1 MGSSVST
8 SSSEQSA
15 QAFIAQQF
23 SGSCNITCTN
33 IAQGINIDLINT
45 VVGGSLELTQS
56 CSVDANCMISGASD
70 ATSDVMFKAT
80 NSTNAKNAGNIFSGD
95 LFNFD
100 YASSASRQDIKQRI
114 VQSTTQT
121 CKMASLNQLDNLSI
135 LAVNSQIGG
144 NIAIGQTGST
154 SGQCQLQNNL
164 SAAASATAMASNT
177 ATSGKDKKGSKKGGS
192 AVLIGVFAVLG
203 LAVVTYII
211 AKIYT
216 NSRDT
221 AATTKRN
228 NMVNLEKAKAGC
240 LGGAKAISDPVTGLP
255 LLDEFGKA
263 VCPPPNLNA
272 AQKLEINLM
281 GEGTALKD
289 ALSKK

>member
-56 CSVDANCMISGASD
+56 CSVDANCLISGTSD
-70 ATSDVMFKAT
+70 ATSDVLFKAT
-80 NSTNAKNAGNIFSGD
+80 NSTNAKNAGNVFSGD

-154 SGQCQLQNNL
+154 SGQCQLTNNL

-192 AVLIGVFAVLG
+192 GVIIGIFAILG
-203 LAVVTYII
+203 LAVVTYIV
-211 AKIYT
+211 AKLYT
-216 NSRDT
+216 SSRDT
-221 AATTKRN
+221 AATNKRN
-228 NMVNLEKAKAGC
+228 NAINIEKAKAGC
-240 LGGAKAISDPVTGLP
+240 LGGGKAVLDTKTGLP

-263 VCPPPNLNA
+263 ICPPPNLSA
-272 AQKLEINLM
+272 AQKLEISLTG
-281 GEGTALKD
+281 GEGNIMKEALQK
-289 ALSKK
+289 

>member
-33 IAQGINIDLINT
+33 IAQGLNIDIINT
-45 VVGGSLELTQS
+45 VVGGSVELTQS
-56 CSVDANCMISGASD
+56 CSVDANCMISGTSD

-80 NSTNAKNAGNIFSGD
+80 NSSNAKNAGNIFSGD

-100 YASSASRQDIKQRI
+100 YASSASRQDIKQKI
-114 VQSTTQT
+114 IQNTTQT
-121 CKMASLNQLDNLSI
+121 CKMASLNQLNDLSI

-177 ATSGKDKKGSKKGGS
+177 ATSGKDKKGTKKGGS
-192 AVLIGVFAVLG
+192 AVIIGVFVVLG
-203 LAVVTYII
+203 LCIVVYII

-216 NSRDT
+216 GQRDE
-221 AATTKRN
+221 AATKSRN
-228 NMVNLEKAKAGC
+228 NMINLEKAKAGC
-240 LGGAKAISDPVTGLP
+240 LGGGKAVLDTKTGLP

-263 VCPPPNLNA
+263 VCPPPNLSA
-272 AQKLEINLM
+272 AQKLEISLN
-281 GEGTALKD
+281 GGGASALKSV
-289 ALSKK
+289 LEK

>member
-56 CSVDANCMISGASD
+56 CSVDASCMISGTSD
-70 ATSDVMFKAT
+70 ATSDVLFKAT
-80 NSTNAKNAGNIFSGD
+80 NSTNAKNAGNVFSGD

-100 YASSASRQDIKQRI
+100 FASSSSRQNIKQRI
-114 VQSTTQT
+114 VQSTSQT
-121 CKMASLNQLDNLSI
+121 CKMASLNQLDNISI

-192 AVLIGVFAVLG
+192 GVIFGIFAVIGLG
-203 LAVVTYII
+203 IVTYIV

-216 NSRDT
+216 SQRDT
-221 AATTKRN
+221 TATNERN
-228 NMVNLEKAKAGC
+228 NMINLEKAKAGC
-240 LGGAKAISDPVTGLP
+240 LGGAKAILDKTTGLP

-263 VCPPPNLNA
+263 VCPPPNLSA
-272 AQKLEINLM
+272 AQKLEISLTG
-281 GEGTALKD
+281 GESSMIKEALTK
-289 ALSKK
+289 

>member
-1 MGSSVST
+1 MGQSVST

-56 CSVDANCMISGASD
+56 CNVDANCMISGSSD
-70 ATSDVMFKAT
+70 ATSDVLFKAT

-100 YASSASRQDIKQRI
+100 YASSASRQNIKQKI
-114 VQSTTQT
+114 IQNTTQT

-135 LAVNSQIGG
+135 LAVNSEIGG

-177 ATSGKDKKGSKKGGS
+177 ATSGKDKKGSKKGS
-192 AVLIGVFAVLG
+192 SSIFIGIFAILG
-203 LAVVTYII
+203 LCIVVYIV

-216 NSRDT
+216 SSRDT
-221 AATTKRN
+221 NLTKERN
-228 NMVNLEKAKAGC
+228 NMINLEKAKAGC
-240 LGGAKAISDPVTGLP
+240 LGGGKAILDKKTGLP

-263 VCPPPNLNA
+263 VCPPINLSA
-272 AQKLEINLM
+272 AQKLDINVNNLS
-281 GEGTALKD
+281 EGVSELLK
-289 ALSKK
+289 K